1 MAKSNGNGT
10 AINLRHAALFFGMF
24 VIGTAVL
31 ASAKIFIPDAWKYLI
46 IFVAFVFMSAYA
58 ILVTLVPA
66 TKLRL
71 DIAADNLYYLGFLY
85 TLSSLAVALS
95 IDDPGRILSNFGV
108 AIASTLIGIAAR
120 VGLSQ
125 LRLDPY
131 DIEEASRSELSN
143 ATQRVRNEL
152 DASILQL
159 KDFQRLSVQSMNEG
173 FGEVTRSVDA
183 ITIGVMES
191 VEQIA
196 VKSSKPIAELV
207 EKSNQSSIVL
217 LKTITDLRNASQELI
232 DMNRAMTTEMKNVSD
247 AMKGLSEYYS
257 DTGFIE
263 GKLIKALDA
272 SINDLKTNFSK
283 DLKIEIET
291 LIASVEKSQRV
302 SKKLDNRAD
311 LYAEGFAEL
320 TQNLE
325 KKFSEAKIEILES
338 MESDREKSNEEAKLN
353 HKELS
358 LAVEEKLSDLQQLRQ
373 RLIDELKNE
382 EKKAVRILEP
392 DSIDNRDAGAASDS
406 EKIVK
411 KVKTAEQNIAE
422 AKIAKKKWEL
432 LEEKRRADRW
442 SRINEADE
450 KEMKMNDML
459 KRLGL
464 GRM

>member
-1 MAKSNGNGT
+1 MSGNS
-10 AINLRHAALFFGMF
+10 AA
-24 VIGTAVL
+24 VN
-31 ASAKIFIPDAWKYLI
+31 D
-46 IFVAFVFMSAYA
+46 
-58 ILVTLVPA
+58 
-66 TKLRL
+66 
-71 DIAADNLYYLGFLY
+71 
-85 TLSSLAVALS
+85 
-95 IDDPGRILSNFGV
+95 
-108 AIASTLIGIAAR
+108 
-120 VGLSQ
+120 
-125 LRLDPY
+125 
-131 DIEEASRSELSN
+131 
-143 ATQRVRNEL
+143 
-152 DASILQL
+152 
-159 KDFQRLSVQSMNEG
+159 
-173 FGEVTRSVDA
+173 
-183 ITIGVMES
+183 
-191 VEQIA
+191 
-196 VKSSKPIAELV
+196 
-207 EKSNQSSIVL
+207 
-217 LKTITDLRNASQELI
+217 
-232 DMNRAMTTEMKNVSD
+232 
-247 AMKGLSEYYS
+247 KGLSEYYS

-283 DLKIEIET
+283 NLQTEIET
-291 LIASVEKSQRV
+291 LVTSVEKSQRV
-302 SKKLDNRAD
+302 SKKLDKRAD

-325 KKFSEAKIEILES
+325 KKFSEAKIEILETIQ
-338 MESDREKSNEEAKLN
+338 SDREKSNEEAKLI

-392 DSIDNRDAGAASDS
+392 DSIDNRDAGAASGS
-406 EKIVK
+406 EKIV

-450 KEMKMNDML
+450 KEVKMNDML